1 MSNFYYLRDL
11 LRMSEIPAADA
22 ENLIN
27 LFALAQDE
35 DLSIIVKLVE
45 ENPAWIAKINENYK
59 RKKEALSKNDQT
71 IWNDILKSERKELSS
86 L

>member
-1 MSNFYYLRDL
+1 
-11 LRMSEIPAADA
+11 MSEIPAADA